1 MVHIKT
7 KKIKIRWAIN
17 GLGKHVGLEWENLYA
32 LCTGLWKVILRVLT
46 RLN

>member
-7 KKIKIRWAIN
+7 KKKKIRWAIN